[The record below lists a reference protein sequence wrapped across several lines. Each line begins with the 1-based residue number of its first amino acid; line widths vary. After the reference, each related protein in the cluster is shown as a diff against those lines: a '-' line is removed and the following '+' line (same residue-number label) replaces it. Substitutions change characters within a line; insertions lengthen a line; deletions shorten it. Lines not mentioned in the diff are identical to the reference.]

1 MAITLLDMLLQ
12 AKMVTPAQI
21 DDALQNRV
29 FFGGKIGTSLVELGY
44 LREEDLARFLS
55 RKLMVPYISPEALLN
70 IPAETIALIPREM
83 ALKYRVIPLELQ
95 KKRLSLV
102 MSDPADLAAIDEISF
117 ITGFVIKPL
126 ITPEFRLLQALSQ
139 YYGLTVSVRYQR
151 IIDRINAEAAAPQPA
166 TPALSISS
174 PVAAPEPAPVPP
186 AAIAPP
192 APVTPIVQEVQETP
206 ETPVL
211 AVPDESAEPR
221 TITFEDETPPAPSGP
236 PAERADA
243 AEAASE
249 TGTAHDE
256 GAWTEKIR
264 HYAIGEISRRLAC
277 VEDREQIAEALLD
290 TLSRDFGR
298 AALFIV
304 RGDNASG
311 WRAYR
316 HGEEIAGFEVVH
328 IPFARSSV
336 LKTVTEGKSFYLG
349 PLGEN
354 PLNQRII
361 AGLGGEAPSAALV
374 MPLVVLGRVVDIL
387 YLEGGQ
393 GDLADRLPA
402 VQRLLT
408 KAALAFEMLICRDK
422 ILMG

>member
-151 IIDRINAEAAAPQPA
+151 IIDRINAEAVAASQPA
-166 TPALSISS
+166 TPVSLPSS
-174 PVAAPEPAPVPP
+174 PAVAPEPAPVPP

-192 APVTPIVQEVQETP
+192 APEVLKTL

-211 AVPDESAEPR
+211 AALVESAEPR
-221 TITFEDETPPAPSGP
+221 TITFEDETPPASSGP
-236 PAERADA
+236 TAERGDA
-243 AEAASE
+243 TEATSE

-277 VEDREQIAEALLD
+277 VEDREEIAEALLD

-393 GDLADRLPA
+393 GDLADRLPE